1 MNKNKESSPSSQ
13 DIKNQVSAPAI
24 GLLITGI
31 VGAVSSL
38 GTLISLVIGISF
50 LSIPSIYS
58 ELPDDIPIDMEHLFQ
73 GTFAIGSSF
82 VGILV
87 AALIIFASLKMKELE
102 QWGLAL
108 MASILAMIP
117 CISPCCII
125 GLPIGIWCLVVL
137 TKPEIKNAFS

>member
-1 MNKNKESSPSSQ
+1 MEKNKESSSPSQ
-13 DIKNQVSAPAI
+13 EIVNQVSGPSI

-31 VGAVSSL
+31 IGIISSI
-38 GTLISLVIGISF
+38 GTLISLIIGISF
-50 LSIPSIYS
+50 LSIPRFYS
-58 ELPDDIPIDMEHLFQ
+58 ELPEDIPINIEELFQ
-73 GTFAIGSSF
+73 GSFAMGSSL
-82 VGILV
+82 VGIIV
-87 AALIIFASLKMKELE
+87 AVFIIFAALKMKELE

-108 MASILAMIP
+108 TASILAMIP